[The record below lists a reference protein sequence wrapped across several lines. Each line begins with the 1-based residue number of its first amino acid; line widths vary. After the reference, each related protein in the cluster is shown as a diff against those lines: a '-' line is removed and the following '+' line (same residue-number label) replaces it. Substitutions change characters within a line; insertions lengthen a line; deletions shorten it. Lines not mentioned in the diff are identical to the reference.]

1 MELKGG
7 EEIGSA
13 IDQFFTLD
21 SLENQHPVL
30 NGGEGRAGIYHSIKD
45 FQSTPHAIMPAM
57 TNTNIRQYRHRHADI
72 DVIPPR
78 GRDVTAVIHPAQQ
91 SMRVPHL
98 LHDALVYVH
107 VHGEHVRQRAS
118 TTRHVVH
125 GRIAEITT
133 AATMAS
139 SSSSSID
146 VVASASRPRAT
157 AAIDFVTFRIA
168 VPSPPPAT
176 TIDDGGT
183 IAPIPPGR
191 IVPRLDRQYPGL

>member
-45 FQSTPHAIMPAM
+45 FQSIPHAIIPAM

-98 LHDALVYVH
+98 Y
-107 VHGEHVRQRAS
+107 GEHVRQRAS

-176 TIDDGGT
+176 TG
-183 IAPIPPGR
+183 
-191 IVPRLDRQYPGL
+191 